1 MAKSPSE
8 PITMPSSGRW
18 DWNDETKTLEFIR
31 FEAKEEVKEK
41 KKTNTSKSQGQSRK
55 PLEKWQT
62 NTVRPAQL
70 EAFKTSIKHSQMDCV
85 TIQDVKLAAVC
96 LLHKNDRFPI
106 PPRFLSMLKSKELDE
121 LLANLLLYFSCY
133 FEKRALEEKPS
144 FVIAGPSLLSDSETQ
159 MTAKLELAQR
169 QLAVCYFRLQLK
181 LLPHQHQISDR
192 IRMSLNA
199 SIDRD
204 MQLNECLLSF
214 YSYAAWV
221 TFERRGLKGIR
232 MEIGRLFG
240 SNMFNPALNE
250 SKKGSKDQES
260 SQKSQSKVL
269 NSRQTSLSNWK
280 SNRLPPMN
288 KIITQ
293 RSPLMVSLLPTPQEK
308 APHLFERFRG
318 PKVPS
323 TEDCDSEAVMEE
335 LKEQLKE
342 QLKSLS
348 FGILGKPLS
357 QFSSETLKP
366 QEGPSEEETE
376 NEEDE
381 GSNSE
386 VVSADPRGL
395 IRSNKT
401 SLTGQ
406 RSLTTAADRRMRSS
420 RADLVSRA
428 TTEALS
434 SDTEYI

>member
-41 KKTNTSKSQGQSRK
+41 KKTNTSKSQEQSRK

-70 EAFKTSIKHSQMDCV
+70 EAFKTSLKRSLMECV

-106 PPRFLSMLKSKELDE
+106 PPRFLSLLKSKELDE
-121 LLANLLLYFSCY
+121 LLAKLLLYFSCY
-133 FEKRALEEKPS
+133 FEKKALEEKPT
-144 FVIAGPSLLSDSETQ
+144 FVIAGPSLLSDSEMQ
-159 MTAKLELAQR
+159 MNAKLELAQR
-169 QLAVCYFRLQLK
+169 QFAVCYFSLQLK

-204 MQLNECLLSF
+204 MQLNECLLRF

-240 SNMFNPALNE
+240 SNVFNPAPNE
-250 SKKGSKDQES
+250 SKNEWKDQES
-260 SQKSQSKVL
+260 SQKSPSKFL
-269 NSRQTSLSNWK
+269 NSRQTSLNTWK
-280 SNRLPPMN
+280 SNRLPPLN

-308 APHLFERFRG
+308 APHLFERSRG
-318 PKVPS
+318 PQVPS
-323 TEDCDSEAVMEE
+323 TEDSDSEAVMEE

-342 QLKSLS
+342 QLS
-348 FGILGKPLS
+348 FGILGRPLS
-357 QFSSETLKP
+357 QFSPETLKP
-366 QEGPSEEETE
+366 QESPSEEETE

-381 GSNSE
+381 GSNSK
-386 VVSADPRGL
+386 VVSADPRVL
-395 IRSNKT
+395 IKT
-401 SLTGQ
+401 SVTGQ
-406 RSLTTAADRRMRSS
+406 RSLTTAADKRMHSS

-428 TTEALS
+428 TTEAVS
-434 SDTEYI
+434 SDTE

>member
-8 PITMPSSGRW
+8 PITMPSYGRW

-31 FEAKEEVKEK
+31 FEPKEEVKEK
-41 KKTNTSKSQGQSRK
+41 KKTNTSKSQEQSRK

-70 EAFKTSIKHSQMDCV
+70 EAFKTSIKHSQMECV

-106 PPRFLSMLKSKELDE
+106 PSRFLSLLKSKELDE
-121 LLANLLLYFSCY
+121 LLGKLLLYFSCY
-133 FEKRALEEKPS
+133 FEKKALEEKPT
-144 FVIAGPSLLSDSETQ
+144 FVIAGPSLLSDSEMQ
-159 MTAKLELAQR
+159 MNAKLELAQR
-169 QLAVCYFRLQLK
+169 QFAVCYFSLQLK

-204 MQLNECLLSF
+204 MQLNECLLRF
-214 YSYAAWV
+214 YSYASWV

-240 SNMFNPALNE
+240 SNVFNPAPNE
-250 SKKGSKDQES
+250 SKKEWKDQES
-260 SQKSQSKVL
+260 SQKSPSKVL
-269 NSRQTSLSNWK
+269 NSRQTSLNNWK
-280 SNRLPPMN
+280 SNRLPPLN

-318 PKVPS
+318 PQVPS

-342 QLKSLS
+342 QLS
-348 FGILGKPLS
+348 FGILGRPLS
-357 QFSSETLKP
+357 QFSPETLKP

-386 VVSADPRGL
+386 VVSADPRVL
-395 IRSNKT
+395 IKT
-401 SLTGQ
+401 SVTGQ
-406 RSLTTAADRRMRSS
+406 RSLTTAADKRMRSS

-428 TTEALS
+428 TTEAVS
-434 SDTEYI
+434 SDTE